1 MRPMCGNRSK
11 SSTPCMRQL
20 WRKKDFVTNCFWRS
34 GQVENNLSRIRAVI
48 KKRRMKA
55 IEINEW
61 ISLLGRIAFVAA
73 VLLILFSQVFLLCRL
88 NGNSMFPALK
98 DGDLLIGFRLHKDY
112 GKDDVVLFRMDGKTC
127 AARIAATEGDVVS
140 LDDSGQLYVNGA
152 IQAGDIMFPTNAKEG
167 IEYPYEV
174 PEGHVFLLGDYRTRA
189 TDSRDFGAV
198 PVEEIEAK
206 LISILRR
213 RGL

>member
-1 MRPMCGNRSK
+1 M
-11 SSTPCMRQL
+11 
-20 WRKKDFVTNCFWRS
+20 
-34 GQVENNLSRIRAVI
+34 ENNLYQIRALI

-55 IEINEW
+55 VEINEW
-61 ISLLGRIAFVAA
+61 ISLLGRIAFVA
-73 VLLILFSQVFLLCRL
+73 VIMLILFSQVFLLCRL
-88 NGNSMFPALK
+88 NGSSMFPALR
-98 DGDLLIGFRLHKDY
+98 DGDLLIGFRLYKDY
-112 GKDDVVLFRMDGKTC
+112 GKDDVVLFQMDGKTC
-127 AARIAATEGDVVS
+127 AARIAATEGDIVS

-152 IQAGDIMFPTNAKEG
+152 IQTGDIMYPTNAKEG
-167 IEYPYEV
+167 IKYPYQV

-198 PVEEIEAK
+198 PVEKIEAK